1 MADNSTKQC
10 PRCSGEIDT
19 FGTCKRCGREWSES
33 LEAEELAVGLPEGQQ
48 HPPEAP
54 KKVGT
59 RKSRSKFTK
68 TKDVAARYAG
78 WQIDANQDDE
88 TEIIRKRSLM
98 HLDSR
103 KTYNALGLSLR
114 AKSAQN
120 AALLWLS
127 RLWEFLSD
135 EEQKVL
141 APTMERLKRGF
152 ADIQALTEIKTFE
165 TAEMEK
171 ALDKAHHS
179 AREARLRMTAA
190 SRNIPKPGEDTEGF
204 AVPTPALIDPK
215 LLVDPVQTRPKT
227 KEEMIEEA
235 KSSLKNLDQEKAL
248 KKRMELNRN
257 ENPDE
262 TEPA

>member
-1 MADNSTKQC
+1 MADNSIKRC

-19 FGTCKRCGREWSES
+19 FGTCRRCGREWSET
-33 LEAEELAVGLPEGQQ
+33 LDPEELAVGLPEGQQ

-54 KKVGT
+54 KKIGK
-59 RKSRSKFTK
+59 RQSRSRFTK
-68 TKDVAARYAG
+68 SKDVAERYAG

-103 KTYNALGLSLR
+103 KTYNALGLAIR
-114 AKSAQN
+114 AKAAQN
-120 AALLWLS
+120 GALLWLS

-165 TAEMEK
+165 AAEMEK

-179 AREARLRMTAA
+179 ARQARLRINAA
-190 SRNIPKPGEDTEGF
+190 SRNNIQPGQDTEGF
-204 AVPTPALIDPK
+204 AVPTPVAIDPK
-215 LLVDPVQTRPKT
+215 LLVDPALTQPKT

-235 KSSLKNLDQEKAL
+235 QQALRNLDQEKAL
-248 KKRMELNRN
+248 KKRMDLNRN

-262 TEPA
+262 TEEA